1 MVKDDNSKLYN
12 EKDDKVYN
20 NLLELLDS
28 IENERVLDDLSVKE
42 IISKENEDF
51 TEFERLIMDENSHLN
66 FFSKFESIPKVD
78 QNIKI
83 YKNKNNIHNMM
94 HSYKSLNENNK
105 LSLEL
110 PYNIERAD
118 IKIEGN
124 PKHIDFND
132 SLIEG
137 NNKIVKDTIELKKSN
152 LNNKNNDNPDEI
164 VEKIIPEINKEI
176 IPEIIQTVTKNPRIT
191 LWSIQSASVLRYLR
205 KTRPEFSISKEA
217 SLLIDEAIREKYP
230 EIWKFF
236 EEIE

>member
-1 MVKDDNSKLYN
+1 ML
-12 EKDDKVYN
+12 
-20 NLLELLDS
+20 
-28 IENERVLDDLSVKE
+28 
-42 IISKENEDF
+42 
-51 TEFERLIMDENSHLN
+51 
-66 FFSKFESIPKVD
+66 
-78 QNIKI
+78 
-83 YKNKNNIHNMM
+83 

>member
-1 MVKDDNSKLYN
+1 
-12 EKDDKVYN
+12 
-20 NLLELLDS
+20 
-28 IENERVLDDLSVKE
+28 
-42 IISKENEDF
+42 
-51 TEFERLIMDENSHLN
+51 
-66 FFSKFESIPKVD
+66 
-78 QNIKI
+78 
-83 YKNKNNIHNMM
+83 M

-217 SLLIDEAIREKYP
+217 SLLIDNLIKVKYQD
-230 EIWKFF
+230 IWNLFNDLD
-236 EEIE
+236 